1 MPGSIGMPVVLVPGS
16 IIVPLLLVR
25 GAMVPVLLFPRCC
38 WCVSVVVCPVLL
50 VRQCCWCVSVVGD
63 SVLLA
68 PGAENKKPE
77 TLTGDLRALFYIAF
91 YMAFICLVIFYYILL
106 TSLTN
111 LLLNDLQSLSDRHIY
126 SVVPETM

>member
-1 MPGSIGMPVVLVPGS
+1 
-16 IIVPLLLVR
+16 
-25 GAMVPVLLFPRCC
+25 VLLFPGAVGGSVLLVTRCC
-38 WCVSVVVCPVLL
+38 WCVSVVGDSVLL

-63 SVLLA
+63 SVLLVRQCCWCVSVVGDSVLLV

-91 YMAFICLVIFYYILL
+91 YMPFICLVIFYYIVL

-111 LLLNDLQSLSDRHIY
+111 LLLNDLQTLSDRHIY